1 MTQPVE
7 PPVESTGLNDAVI
20 AAMIAA
26 FAVLVLAALTRWL
39 AKARAAVMRNG
50 DPGAI
55 LTLDADWS
63 REIDNLMPDLLRA
76 ARRGWEE
83 TARQLG
89 LDLPFN
95 PRDPIILE
103 QLERTRNLLVRVDD
117 GVYRMV
123 IRAIADGTDKGE
135 SKQQISARID
145 NILDITGSENWPN
158 RADVIARTE
167 VGRFTEAGSLSAAQR
182 FQVRTTIRLLKEW
195 VDKDDARVR
204 SAHSRVDGKRLPLR
218 GLFEVGRSL
227 LRYPKDPAGAP
238 KDVIDCRCRLKF
250 LEVRNG

>member
-1 MTQPVE
+1 MTQPE
-7 PPVESTGLNDAVI
+7 QPPVESTGLNDAVI

-26 FAVLVLAALTRWL
+26 FAVLVLAAFTGWL
-39 AKARAAVMRNG
+39 AKVRSAVLRNS
-50 DPGAI
+50 DPGAV
-55 LTLDADWS
+55 LSMADDWTAQV
-63 REIDNLMPDLLRA
+63 DDLMPDLLRA

-95 PRDPIILE
+95 SRDPIILE
-103 QLERTRNLLVRVDD
+103 QLERTRNLLVRIDD
-117 GVYRMV
+117 GIYRSV
-123 IRAIADGTDKGE
+123 IRAIADGSDAGE
-135 SKQQISARID
+135 SRERIAARIA
-145 NILDITGSENWPN
+145 NILDVTGSENWPN

-167 VGRFTEAGSLSAAQR
+167 VGRFVEAGSLSAAQR
-182 FQVRTTIRLLKEW
+182 FALRTNRRLVKQW
-195 VDKDDARVR
+195 VDKDDDRVR
-204 SAHSRVDGKRLPLR
+204 SAHRRVDGKRLPLG

-238 KDVIDCRCRLKF
+238 EDVIDCRCRLKF